1 MSALF
6 AVSLSTRQVQLLDS
20 TPAHVDNV
28 LYSAY
33 LIPVQYTACYINT
46 DPGIRAKF
54 YS

>member
-6 AVSLSTRQVQLLDS
+6 AFVSPSTGQVQLLDS
-20 TPAHVDNV
+20 TPAVNNV

-33 LIPVQYTACYINT
+33 YRYTACYINT
-46 DPGIRAKF
+46 DPGVRASF